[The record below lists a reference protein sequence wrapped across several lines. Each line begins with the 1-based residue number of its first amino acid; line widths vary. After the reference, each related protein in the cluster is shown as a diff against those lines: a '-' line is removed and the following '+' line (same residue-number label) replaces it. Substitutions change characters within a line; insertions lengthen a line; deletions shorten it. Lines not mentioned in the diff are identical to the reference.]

1 MESNYELNTVE
12 STDVEDMLAD
22 AKIVGD
28 LPEEVDFKLD

>member
-12 STDVEDMLAD
+12 STEVEDMLAG

-28 LPEEVDFKLD
+28 LPEEVDFNSD